1 MDLKIIEKPLFF
13 LGFFNILRK
22 ALEEALGAFGHAWW
36 CQKGHL
42 EEPKSTPG
50 RAKKAS
56 GTPWRAFRY
65 ALEGL
70 WGRQG
75 RPNAGPSQERPTQGR
90 AKVEMATQQSHARG
104 DNPRPLSE
112 IILLIISSSPI

>member
-1 MDLKIIEKPLFF
+1 MDLKIIEKQLFF
-13 LGFFNILRK
+13 LGLFNILTK

-42 EEPKSTPG
+42 EEPKITPG

-56 GTPWRAFRY
+56 GTLWRAFRY
-65 ALEGL
+65 ALEAL

-90 AKVEMATQQSHARG
+90 AKPEMATQQSHAGG
-104 DNPRPLSE
+104 DIPKALSE
-112 IILLIISSSPI
+112 IILLMN